1 MATSKAP
8 SQRGLAASADK
19 YAKRPE
25 TVDKDHE
32 NETRRKSL
40 LRTRS
45 IGGDGG
51 AERGSSGAEEGGGSA
66 SVSRPL
72 SRSVAQ
78 PSIIETALDDI

>member
-51 AERGSSGAEEGGGSA
+51 AERGSSGAEGGGSA
-66 SVSRPL
+66 SVSRPPSL
-72 SRSVAQ
+72 SVAQ
-78 PSIIETALDDI
+78 PRSIIETALDDI